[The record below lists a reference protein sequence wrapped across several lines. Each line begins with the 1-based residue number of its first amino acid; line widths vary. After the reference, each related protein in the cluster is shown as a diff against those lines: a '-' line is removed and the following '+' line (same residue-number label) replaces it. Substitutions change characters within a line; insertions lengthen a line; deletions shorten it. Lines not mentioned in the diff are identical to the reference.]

1 MMVRILLPALLL
13 HLTATPCRGEMPA
26 GTLAETP
33 SVAELCHSLRD
44 IIVAHLPDE
53 YEDTRDW
60 GGTKEVWDGLR
71 VSLDGFKIKTKRRK
85 KLANHGTWKRYR
97 AWLIDPDRSLRITLS
112 NFDEADDGHVALDAV
127 VRAHLGAFGRMSEWR
142 RDVQLY
148 SIGVDA
154 EAHVTLRLRCKI
166 RLAFDFTHLPPDIV
180 VDPTVTSAQLSL
192 DNFRLIRVSDLSG
205 PLVRQVGKSLQDV
218 LQREIDK
225 RQTKLQ
231 GKLNRQLA
239 KESDQLR
246 FSLYGLLHWD
256 EVERLIEESGI
267 EMSATEPDREA
278 AD

>member
-1 MMVRILLPALLL
+1 MVRILLPALLL

-127 VRAHLGAFGRMSEWR
+127 
-142 RDVQLY
+142 
-148 SIGVDA
+148 
-154 EAHVTLRLRCKI
+154 
-166 RLAFDFTHLPPDIV
+166 
-180 VDPTVTSAQLSL
+180 
-192 DNFRLIRVSDLSG
+192 
-205 PLVRQVGKSLQDV
+205 
-218 LQREIDK
+218 
-225 RQTKLQ
+225 
-231 GKLNRQLA
+231 
-239 KESDQLR
+239 
-246 FSLYGLLHWD
+246 
-256 EVERLIEESGI
+256 
-267 EMSATEPDREA
+267 
-278 AD
+278 